1 MSFICLFYIRNN
13 IIISSSSFVSNKQNI
28 QSFSTYSELTLI
40 RIRLIKST
48 FYRNMISIDAKKRK
62 RKKID
67 KWLFVTVRSY
77 SDKMWIT
84 IRFWYAWNFLCLLN
98 QFLTTFRLWLIGIE
112 MQRSAPTRNKIIIR
126 TNKCSLWCLS
136 FILIAKL

>member
-84 IRFWYAWNFLCLLN
+84 IRFWYTWNFLCLLN

-126 TNKCSLWCLS
+126 TNKCSLWRLS

>member
-48 FYRNMISIDAKKRK
+48 FYRNIISIDAKKRK

-67 KWLFVTVRSY
+67 KWLFV
-77 SDKMWIT
+77 
-84 IRFWYAWNFLCLLN
+84 
-98 QFLTTFRLWLIGIE
+98 QFDLILTRCGLRLDFDMLEIS
-112 MQRSAPTRNKIIIR
+112 SA
-126 TNKCSLWCLS
+126 
-136 FILIAKL
+136 F